1 MLFTKTHCLMV
12 FREIFC
18 VYCAND
24 TKQVFFVSKGRGF
37 SVKAGGVYSHT
48 LLKPFNDVG
57 T

>member
-1 MLFTKTHCLMV
+1 MV

>member
-18 VYCAND
+18 VYCAD
-24 TKQVFFVSKGRGF
+24 HTKHVFFVSKNRGF
-37 SVKAGGVYSHT
+37 NVQAGGVYSHT
-48 LLKPFNDVG
+48 LLKPFNDGG